1 MKTVDTSF
9 GGGNNGA
16 KYRISGLFWGSNHFS
31 AGQHLP
37 APTNHTKLSEKVYL
51 GVLQHPTKFQAKIDR
66 KNLFVKKIKIFTRW
80 LRILGV
86 YFGHNSPTP

>member
-1 MKTVDTSF
+1 M
-9 GGGNNGA
+9 
-16 KYRISGLFWGSNHFS
+16 
-31 AGQHLP
+31 GQNIGFRGYFEVQTTFLP
-37 APTNHTKLSEKVYL
+37 ASTCQHPPTTKLSEKVYL